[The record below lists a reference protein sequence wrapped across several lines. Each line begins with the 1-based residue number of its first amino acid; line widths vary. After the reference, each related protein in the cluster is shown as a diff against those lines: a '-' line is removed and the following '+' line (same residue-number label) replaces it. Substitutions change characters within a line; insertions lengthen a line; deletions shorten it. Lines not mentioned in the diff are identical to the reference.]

1 MTPGIAEQSAFS
13 EELFAECYRPI
24 PNHLD
29 KTAGFDFGAGGCLF
43 APATK
48 QFRHVLAQS
57 PRRIWTVLDDDDGR
71 LIIESGL
78 RLDNRL
84 GYLIAERA
92 REDDRRIRIPTARGR

>member
-1 MTPGIAEQSAFS
+1 MTRDVAEHPALS
-13 EELFAECYRPI
+13 EASFAERYRPM
-24 PNHLD
+24 PNPLD
-29 KTAGFDFGAGGCLF
+29 KSAGFDFGAGGCLF
-43 APATK
+43 APTTK
-48 QFRHVLAQS
+48 EFRHVLAQP

-92 REDDRRIRIPTARGR
+92 REDDRRIRNPASRGR